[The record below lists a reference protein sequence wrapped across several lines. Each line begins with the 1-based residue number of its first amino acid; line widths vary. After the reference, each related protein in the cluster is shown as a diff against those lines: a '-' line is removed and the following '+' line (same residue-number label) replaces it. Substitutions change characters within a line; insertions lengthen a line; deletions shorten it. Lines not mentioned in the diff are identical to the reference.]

1 MKMTRVLSHFW
12 VLACLLLLAACS
24 AAIISGCKAKSA
36 SGEAQAQATQPAAD
50 TPSHVAAAAAKASGS
65 GPTGDPNPMGFT
77 TTGPLVA
84 ADQADI
90 SAERDGRVVQVAV
103 QIGDRVKSGQLL
115 ALLDDREPRA
125 QLELQKANLALAKA
139 DMSEWEAEEK
149 SDGADLRRADAML
162 REKIMSQ
169 ENWEHVKYKLDEAIA
184 GLAHQRDAVAAAQ
197 ANLQIAA
204 VKLDQSRIVAPFAGV
219 VGRSSARR
227 AQQVKA
233 GDVLFWI
240 TAEEP
245 LRVLFTVPEAEMAR
259 FTVGARL
266 ELRTAAYPELRQ
278 TARILRV
285 SPVVDPASG
294 SVQVIGQVVHPSHL
308 LKPGMSMQVRLAP

>member
-1 MKMTRVLSHFW
+1 
-12 VLACLLLLAACS
+12 
-24 AAIISGCKAKSA
+24 
-36 SGEAQAQATQPAAD
+36 
-50 TPSHVAAAAAKASGS
+50 
-65 GPTGDPNPMGFT
+65 MGFT

-204 VKLDQSRIVAPFAGV
+204 VKLDPKR
-219 VGRSSARR
+219 VGKVPWLAT
-227 AQQVKA
+227 VEVNH
-233 GDVLFWI
+233 G
-240 TAEEP
+240 TAKY
-245 LRVLFTVPEAEMAR
+245 
-259 FTVGARL
+259 L
-266 ELRTAAYPELRQ
+266 E
-278 TARILRV
+278 
-285 SPVVDPASG
+285 D
-294 SVQVIGQVVHPSHL
+294 
-308 LKPGMSMQVRLAP
+308 